1 MTQSL
6 QVLCSK
12 ACPIVTDCEMRVRP
26 QSVTCRDARTK
37 SELMVSFKQ
46 AARGIA
52 FVTDHVVPAGTE
64 LSCDWCVCHCD
75 EQKLRCEGLL
85 VELKGRNFKHA
96 VEQLHS
102 TFGAMNQQWPGLA
115 ITRCV
120 AVLSGK
126 QIPSTKSTDYKV
138 IGQFKLPGFKHFRA
152 RKGLSVEV

>member
-1 MTQSL
+1 MRQSL
-6 QVLCSK
+6 QKLCPR
-12 ACPIVTDCEMRVRP
+12 ACPIVTDCELRIRP

-37 SELMVSFKQ
+37 SELMVRFERSAF
-46 AARGIA
+46 GLA
-52 FVTDHVVPAGTE
+52 FVTDHVVPAGAE

-75 EQKLRCEGLL
+75 DQRTRCEGLL

-102 TFGAMNQQWPGLA
+102 TLVAMRQQWCGLA

-120 AVLSGK
+120 AILSGK

-138 IGQFKLPGFKHFRA
+138 VGRYKLPEFKRFRA
-152 RKGLSVEV
+152 RKGLSVGV

>member
-1 MTQSL
+1 MTQTL
-6 QVLCSK
+6 QALCGK

-26 QSVTCRDARTK
+26 QSMTCHDPRTK
-37 SELMVSFKQ
+37 SELMVSIKQ

-52 FVTDHVVPAGTE
+52 FVTDHVVPVGNE

-75 EQKLRCEGLL
+75 DQRTRCEGLL
-85 VELKGRNFKHA
+85 IELKGRDFKHA

-102 TFGAMNQQWPGLA
+102 TFVAMRQQWRDLT
-115 ITRCV
+115 ITKCV

-126 QIPSTKSTDYKV
+126 QIPSTKSTDYKIV
-138 IGQFKLPGFKHFRA
+138 EQYKLPRFKHFRA

>member
-6 QVLCSK
+6 QALCDK

-26 QSVTCRDARTK
+26 QSKTCHDLRTK
-37 SELMVSFKQ
+37 SELMVRFGHS
-46 AARGIA
+46 ARGLA
-52 FVTDHVVPAGTE
+52 FVTDHVVPAGAE

-75 EQKLRCEGLL
+75 NQRTRCEGLL

-102 TFGAMNQQWPGLA
+102 TLVAMRRQWRGLA

-126 QIPSTKSTDYKV
+126 QIPGVKSTDYKIV
-138 IGQFKLPGFKHFRA
+138 EQYKLPNFRHFRA
-152 RKGLSVEV
+152 RNGLSVEV

>member
-6 QVLCSK
+6 QTLCGR
-12 ACPIVTDCEMRVRP
+12 ACSIVTDCELRARP
-26 QSVTCRDARTK
+26 QSKTCHDPRTK
-37 SELMVSFKQ
+37 SELMVRFAHS
-46 AARGIA
+46 ARGLA
-52 FVTDHVVPAGTE
+52 FVTDHVVPAGAE

-75 EQKLRCEGLL
+75 DQMTRCEGLL
-85 VELKGRNFKHA
+85 IELKGRDFKHA

-102 TFGAMNQQWPGLA
+102 TLVAMRQQWRSLA

-138 IGQFKLPGFKHFRA
+138 VGHFNLPGFRHFRA
-152 RKGLSVEV
+152 RKGLAVEV